1 MQMNQLHETVISI
14 SVNMCTCKMV
24 HASVINIYST
34 AKCGLTIV
42 LAFFQYW
49 QNILGEKV
57 SYNHKT
63 QMQMM
68 GYEKDGFQII

>member
-1 MQMNQLHETVISI
+1 MQMNQLHETDISI
-14 SVNMCTCKMV
+14 SVNMRTCKMV

-42 LAFFQYW
+42 IAFFQYW
-49 QNILGEKV
+49 QNILCERV
-57 SYNHKT
+57 SYNHKI

-68 GYEKDGFQII
+68 GY